1 MSSEKR
7 VLLVTGVPGVGKT
20 TVAELLADRMRGAYI
35 NLSDLA
41 ENEGLITGF
50 DEIRGTTI
58 VDLEGMK
65 KRLAQIIDA
74 GSGAM
79 IFDGHYATDVISREV
94 DSLAFV
100 LRRAPWNL
108 REELAARGYPEEKV
122 RENVEA
128 ELLDVCLVEAIEVL
142 GAERV
147 CEVDTTGKTPQE
159 VVDEVMSTI
168 RGSKPCRRGIVDWL
182 GHPESREL
190 LGGGAGCT

>member
-1 MSSEKR
+1 M
-7 VLLVTGVPGVGKT
+7 GKT
-20 TVAELLADRMRGAYI
+20 TVAKLLADRMRGAHI
-35 NLSDLA
+35 SLSDLA

-50 DEIRGTTI
+50 DEIRGTSI
-58 VDLEGMK
+58 VDLEEMK

-79 IFDGHYATDVISREV
+79 IFDGHYAPDVISREV

-100 LRRAPWNL
+100 LRRAPWKL

-128 ELLDVCLVEAIEVL
+128 ELLDVCLVEAIESL

-159 VVDEVMSTI
+159 VVDKVMSTI

-182 GHPESREL
+182 GHPESRGL
-190 LGGGAGCT
+190 LEGPDGCTLW

>member
-1 MSSEKR
+1 MSREKR

-20 TVAELLADRMRGAYI
+20 TVAKLLADRMLCVYI

-50 DEIRGTTI
+50 DEIRGTSI
-58 VDLEGMK
+58 VDLEEMK
-65 KRLAQIIDA
+65 KRLARIIDV

-79 IFDGHYATDVISREV
+79 IFDGHYAPDVISREV

-108 REELAARGYPEEKV
+108 REELAARGYSEEKV

-128 ELLDVCLVEAIEVL
+128 ELLDVCLVEAIESL
-142 GAERV
+142 GSERV

-190 LGGGAGCT
+190 LEGPDGCM

>member
-1 MSSEKR
+1 MSREKR

-20 TVAELLADRMRGAYI
+20 TVAKLLADRMRGAHI

-50 DEIRGTTI
+50 DEIRGTSI

-65 KRLAQIIDA
+65 KRLARIIDA
-74 GSGAM
+74 GSGSM
-79 IFDGHYATDVISREV
+79 IFDGHYAPEVISREV
-94 DSLAFV
+94 DSFAFV
-100 LRRAPWNL
+100 LRRAPWKL
-108 REELAARGYPEEKV
+108 KEELAARGYPEEKV

-128 ELLDVCLVEAIEVL
+128 ELLDVCLVEAIESL
-142 GAERV
+142 DAERV
-147 CEVDTTGKTPQE
+147 CEVDTTDKTPHE

-182 GHPESREL
+182 GHPESRGL
-190 LGGGAGCT
+190 LEGPEGCT

>member
-1 MSSEKR
+1 MSREKR

-41 ENEGLITGF
+41 ENKGLITGF
-50 DEIRGTTI
+50 DEIRGTSI

-65 KRLAQIIDA
+65 RRLARIIDT

-79 IFDGHYATDVISREV
+79 IFDGHYAPEVISREV
-94 DSLAFV
+94 DSMTFV
-100 LRRAPWNL
+100 LRRAPWKL
-108 REELAARGYPEEKV
+108 KEELKARGYPDEKV

-128 ELLDVCLVEAIEVL
+128 ELLDVCLVEAIESL

-147 CEVDTTGKTPQE
+147 CEVDTTGRTPQG

-182 GHPESREL
+182 GHPESKGL